1 MFKKYPITIIITK
14 EQSLIDQQHHEMKV
28 DCRFSMLLYSCL
40 LWSVFLQPAKKSN
53 TNFGHGLALYLQKEF
68 QPASVLE
75 YGRNTGPNID
85 FFHRKCNSTIV
96 VAHLQESNS
105 SRESSVF
112 AQYDVVYYFGD
123 VTEHDEL
130 TMKKIADFLAA
141 HTSKWLIFRFDPD
154 DIEEEWQI
162 FLQERGLIF
171 MPKRTTRLRLV
182 AAVDSGNSG
191 QSRSNY
197 SVFVNERAF
206 GGSSASNLDD
216 SAYAMRQH
224 LGIKL
229 KLCMHG
235 QR

>member
-1 MFKKYPITIIITK
+1 MMAGT
-14 EQSLIDQQHHEMKV
+14 
-28 DCRFSMLLYSCL
+28 MLLLSCL
-40 LWSVFLQPAKKSN
+40 IRSVFLLPAKKSN

-68 QPASVLE
+68 QPTSVLE
-75 YGRNTGPNID
+75 YGRDIGSNID

-96 VAHLQESNS
+96 VKLQDS
-105 SRESSVF
+105 SSSIESSVF
-112 AQYDVVYYFGD
+112 AQYEVVYYFGE
-123 VTEHDEL
+123 VTEHDEF
-130 TMKKIADFLAA
+130 TMKKVADFLAA

-154 DIEEEWQI
+154 DIEEKWHV

-182 AAVDSGNSG
+182 AVVDSGSSR
-191 QSRSNY
+191 QSKNNF

-206 GGSSASNLDD
+206 GDNSASNLDD

-224 LGIKL
+224 LGIKF
-229 KLCMHG
+229 KLCMNG